1 MFECELQKDMKQKT
15 ATEANDIKS
24 SCKRRSFVTPIVSNQ
39 ITYCFCRE
47 TDAKEN
53 LMAAGTLHASKTETV
68 VTHVKKLTETWTEMA
83 SCFEDEYLLVILA
96 YGDTT
101 LNELFYQKSNVKCC
115 YQKCRKRYLKRLNEI
130 KSNYEQNSEGWL
142 KTYSWNK
149 IIYFMKYKENKNPGI
164 VFEVKLLKK
173 NYKIFH
179 NIYVESHVT
188 RFSKVIKE
196 RIPGLEICNVGKKV
210 T

>member
-83 SCFEDEYLLVILA
+83 KCLEDEYLLVILVH
-96 YGDTT
+96 GNIPS
-101 LNELFYQKSNVKCC
+101 NELLYHKPNAKC
-115 YQKCRKRYLKRLNEI
+115 YY
-130 KSNYEQNSEGWL
+130 
-142 KTYSWNK
+142 
-149 IIYFMKYKENKNPGI
+149 
-164 VFEVKLLKK
+164 
-173 NYKIFH
+173 
-179 NIYVESHVT
+179 
-188 RFSKVIKE
+188 
-196 RIPGLEICNVGKKV
+196 
-210 T
+210 